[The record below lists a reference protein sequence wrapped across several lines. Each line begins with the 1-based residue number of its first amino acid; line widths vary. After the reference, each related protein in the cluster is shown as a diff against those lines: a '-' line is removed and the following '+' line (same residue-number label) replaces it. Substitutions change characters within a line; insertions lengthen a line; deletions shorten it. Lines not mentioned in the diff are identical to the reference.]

1 MTNKERNEEIIR
13 IFKAYSENTA
23 KCIGIGGLA
32 GAVVHDSY
40 YAMALASLR
49 NVLMAKPIQE
59 NEEPIARTV
68 TIKPV
73 MTTEDMRISALI
85 ETLNKAAAD
94 AGFTLEKA

>member
-1 MTNKERNEEIIR
+1 MTSKERDEEIIR

-32 GAVVHDSY
+32 GAVVHASY

-73 MTTEDMRISALI
+73 MTEDMRISALI

>member
-1 MTNKERNEEIIR
+1 MTNKERDEEIIR

-23 KCIGIGGLA
+23 KCIGIGSIA
-32 GAVVHDSY
+32 GAVVHASY

-73 MTTEDMRISALI
+73 MTEDMRISALI

>member
-1 MTNKERNEEIIR
+1 MTNKERDEEIIR

-32 GAVVHDSY
+32 GAVVHASY

-59 NEEPIARTV
+59 IEEPIARTV

-73 MTTEDMRISALI
+73 MTEDMRISALI

>member
-1 MTNKERNEEIIR
+1 MTNKERNDAIIK
-13 IFKAYSENTA
+13 IFQEYAENTA

-32 GAVVHDSY
+32 GTVVHASY

-49 NVLMAKPIQE
+49 NVLMVKPRPG

-73 MTTEDMRISALI
+73 MTEDMRISALI

>member
-1 MTNKERNEEIIR
+1 MTNKERDEEIIR

-32 GAVVHDSY
+32 GAVVHASY

-73 MTTEDMRISALI
+73 MTEDMRISALI

>member
-32 GAVVHDSY
+32 GAVVHASY

-73 MTTEDMRISALI
+73 MTEDMRISALI